1 MLGNLSIEVSRV
13 SRSFPDIRRGTAR
26 LAAEQRQEMIALGEA
41 GQTDRRAE
49 RASDIGN
56 RIGVPSS
63 TGKLAGA
70 GNSRCQTTPAPSPTP
85 SGAAA

>member
-1 MLGNLSIEVSRV
+1 MEDNA
-13 SRSFPDIRRGTAR
+13 DIGIAGDDR
-26 LAAEQRQEMIALGEA
+26 LRHVAVL
-41 GQTDRRAE
+41 DAE